1 MKTNQ
6 EMMRP
11 MGNFN
16 VIQRTSDGYF
26 NATHLLKQWN
36 ENAKSKSVNSTDL
49 KERRL
54 DAFWDSTNLNQLM
67 SEIAEN
73 ELDFKSQNFG
83 DLKNALSKTCRGKK
97 NGGTW
102 MHPILFIKFAMYLS
116 PRFEYHVLKFVA
128 DEMIHYRNEAGNA
141 YIELGSAVQKIVP
154 KDFMPKAMKKV
165 GEALNWVIFNQ
176 HEKMIR
182 NKQGEESKQRELWQL
197 EKKVADL
204 INEGFITNF
213 DNLIAY
219 LRKQYSKRNY
229 PAVFLAS

>member
-6 EMMRP
+6 EMIRP

-26 NATHLLKQWN
+26 NATHLLRQWN
-36 ENAKSKSVNSTDL
+36 ENAKSKPVNSTDL

-54 DAFWDSTNLNQLM
+54 DAFWDSTNLDQLM

-73 ELDFKSQNFG
+73 ELNFKSQNFG

-102 MHPILFIKFAMYLS
+102 MHPVLFIRFAMYLS

-128 DEMIHYRNEAGNA
+128 DEMIRYRNDAGDA
-141 YIELGSAVQKIVP
+141 YKQLSSAVMKIVP
-154 KDFMPKAMKKV
+154 RDFMPTAMKKIA
-165 GEALNWVIFNQ
+165 EALNWVIFNE
-176 HEKMIR
+176 HESGIR
-182 NKQGEESKQRELWQL
+182 NKHGEENKQRELFHL
-197 EKKVADL
+197 ETKVTDL
-204 INEGFITNF
+204 INEGFIRSF
-213 DNLIAY
+213 DQLEEY
-219 LRKQYSKRNY
+219 LRSQWRKNWTPKVLQ
-229 PAVFLAS
+229 A

>member
-182 NKQGEESKQRELWQL
+182 NKQGDESKQRELWQL

>member
-1 MKTNQ
+1 MI
-6 EMMRP
+6 RP

-128 DEMIHYRNEAGNA
+128 DEMIHYRNGAGDA
-141 YIELGSAVQKIVP
+141 YRELGSAVQKIVP

-182 NKQGEESKQRELWQL
+182 NKQGDESKQRELWQL

-219 LRKQYSKRNY
+219 LRRQYSKRNY

>member
-6 EMMRP
+6 EMIRP

-128 DEMIHYRNEAGNA
+128 DEMIRYRNDAGDA
-141 YIELGSAVQKIVP
+141 YKQLSSAVMKIVP
-154 KDFMPKAMKKV
+154 RDFMPTAMKKIA
-165 GEALNWVIFNQ
+165 EALNWVIFNE
-176 HEKMIR
+176 HENGIR
-182 NKQGEESKQRELWQL
+182 NKHGEESKQRELFHL
-197 EKKVADL
+197 ETKVTDL
-204 INEGFITNF
+204 INEGFIKSF
-213 DNLIAY
+213 SQLEDY
-219 LRKQYSKRNY
+219 LRSQWRKNWTPKVLQ
-229 PAVFLAS
+229 A

>member
-6 EMMRP
+6 EMIRP

-26 NATHLLKQWN
+26 NATHLLRQWN
-36 ENAKSKSVNSTDL
+36 ENAKSKPVNSTDL

-54 DAFWDSTNLNQLM
+54 DAFWDSTNLDQLM

-73 ELDFKSQNFG
+73 ELNFKSQNFG

-102 MHPILFIKFAMYLS
+102 MHPVLFIKFAMYLS

-128 DEMIHYRNEAGNA
+128 DEMIRYRNDAGDA
-141 YIELGSAVQKIVP
+141 YKQLSSAVMKIVP
-154 KDFMPKAMKKV
+154 RDFMPTAMKKIA
-165 GEALNWVIFNQ
+165 EALNWVIFNE
-176 HEKMIR
+176 HESGIR
-182 NKQGEESKQRELWQL
+182 NKHGEENKQRELFHL
-197 EKKVADL
+197 GTKVTDL
-204 INEGFITNF
+204 INEGFIRSF
-213 DNLIAY
+213 DQLEEY
-219 LRKQYSKRNY
+219 LRSQWRKNWTPKVLQ
-229 PAVFLAS
+229 A

>member
-6 EMMRP
+6 EMIRP

-26 NATHLLKQWN
+26 NATHLLRQWN
-36 ENAKSKSVNSTDL
+36 ENAKSKPVNSTDL

-54 DAFWDSTNLNQLM
+54 DAFWDSTNLDQLM

-73 ELDFKSQNFG
+73 ELNFKSQNFG

-102 MHPILFIKFAMYLS
+102 MHPVLFIKFAMYLS

-128 DEMIHYRNEAGNA
+128 DEMIRYRNDAGDA
-141 YIELGSAVQKIVP
+141 YKQLSSAVMKIVP
-154 KDFMPKAMKKV
+154 RDFMPTAMKKIA
-165 GEALNWVIFNQ
+165 EALNWVIFNE
-176 HEKMIR
+176 HESGIR
-182 NKQGEESKQRELWQL
+182 NKHGEENKQRESFHL
-197 EKKVADL
+197 ETKVTDL
-204 INEGFITNF
+204 INEGFIRSF
-213 DNLIAY
+213 DQLEEY
-219 LRKQYSKRNY
+219 LRSQWRKNWTPKVLQ
-229 PAVFLAS
+229 A